1 LIVLGL
7 GKWLARLKTARC
19 GDEVDARFELDGD
32 VERLMWEMAWK
43 VYGDSLSGILR
54 EALSGYKRSAGFDEL
69 TRLYC
74 STARQEALPILRE
87 ALLECWPD
95 GDFRRSELCVEMC
108 SRLRSH
114 LSQCLLRRLVIKHAA
129 PPILRDALFGVDL
142 GA

>member
-1 LIVLGL
+1 M
-7 GKWLARLKTARC
+7 
-19 GDEVDARFELDGD
+19 DGD
-32 VERLMWEMAWK
+32 VEKLMWEMAWK

-54 EALSGYKRSAGFDEL
+54 EVLSSYKRSAGLDDL

-74 STARQEALPILRE
+74 STAGHQVLPVLRE
-87 ALLECWPD
+87 ALLGCWPD
-95 GDFRRSELCVEMC
+95 GNFGESELYVEIR

-114 LSQCLLRRLVIKHAA
+114 LSQCLLRRLVTKHAA